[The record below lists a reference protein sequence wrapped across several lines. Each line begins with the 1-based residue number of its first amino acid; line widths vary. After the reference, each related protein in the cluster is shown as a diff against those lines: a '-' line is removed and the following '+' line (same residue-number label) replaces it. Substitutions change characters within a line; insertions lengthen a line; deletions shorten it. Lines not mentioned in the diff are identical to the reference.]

1 MRLRNFA
8 VHAVAAVTVAGAMT
22 CGGPTAP
29 AAADVDFGAVTTGP
43 LFGIAQAIGYTTIPI
58 QDVDVIGTITI
69 HTGWEPAL
77 PVLLADAVNAFP
89 FGGYNPLGASFR
101 RQPGGTL
108 GATILGGSGF
118 SAYNAGLAYEAL
130 LASAGGNTPAGYTA
144 LQPAGKVSSL
154 SGAPCTSGPGCVQ
167 GTNITNL
174 AVLQVNN
181 PGTPNG
187 GLYARFAP
195 ILTLFGIQSVSAGGA
210 SARSTGVELN
220 AATIGLALGYNA
232 LSDFPETPN
241 PFSLINTA
249 LATVLPTHLLGGGT
263 LQGASEDLLY
273 ARLGTLATLNVP
285 STSYSTFVS
294 ADLPLLEP
302 LRLPA
307 RLVNT
312 LLGAFGVPAEVP
324 TPLADAL
331 QPALEILVN
340 TGYTDVQT
348 PTDGGTY
355 NRTYKASGESV
366 PFMSQA
372 VLSPDEW
379 LQVPGDVVRAL
390 VVGFQDSFPVL
401 RFGQTAPTLT
411 VDGNHLA
418 VTYPPAPNAPAAAH
432 AAIATRVGTD
442 VRPAS
447 VSPAADRSGPR
458 QSSAARAA
466 RTVVAHAAAASKS
479 RSIYKSQ
486 R

>member
-1 MRLRNFA
+1 MRLGNFA
-8 VHAVAAVTVAGAMT
+8 ARAAAVTTAAAVTLGGA
-22 CGGPTAP
+22 AIP
-29 AAADVDFGAVTTGP
+29 ATADVDFGAVTTGP

-69 HTGWEPAL
+69 HTAWQPAL
-77 PVLLADAVNAFP
+77 PIVLADAVNAVG

-108 GATILGGSGF
+108 GSVILGGSGF
-118 SAYNAGLAYEAL
+118 SAYNAGIAYGAL
-130 LASAGGNTPAGYTA
+130 LASAGGNTPAGYTP
-144 LQPAGKVSSL
+144 LEPAGKVSSL
-154 SGAPCTSGPGCVQ
+154 SGAPCTSGPTCVQ
-167 GTNITNL
+167 GANITNL

-195 ILTLFGIQSVSAGGA
+195 ILNLFGVQAVSAGGA
-210 SARSTGVELN
+210 SGRSTGIELN
-220 AATIGLALGYNA
+220 AATVGLALGYNA
-232 LSDFPETPN
+232 LSDFPATPN
-241 PFSLINTA
+241 PFSLINST
-249 LATVLPTHLLGGGT
+249 LATALPTHLLGGGT

-273 ARLGTLATLNVP
+273 ARLGALATLNVP
-285 STSYSTFVS
+285 STSYSTYVPD
-294 ADLPLLEP
+294 DLPLLEP

-312 LLGAFGVPAEVP
+312 VLGALGVAVSVP

-331 QPALEILVN
+331 QPALQILVN

-355 NRTYKASGESV
+355 NRTYKSSGDAV
-366 PFMSQA
+366 PFLSQA

-379 LQVPGDVVRAL
+379 LRVPGDVLCAL

-401 RFGQTAPTLT
+401 RLGQTAPTLT

-418 VTYPPAPNAPAAAH
+418 ISYPPAPSAPVAARTPVRSSAAAV
-432 AAIATRVGTD
+432 AR
-442 VRPAS
+442 S
-447 VSPAADRSGPR
+447 VPR
-458 QSSAARAA
+458 QSAASG
-466 RTVVAHAAAASKS
+466 TVKAGAPHAATAVKTRPIRNS
-479 RSIYKSQ
+479 RH
-486 R
+486 